1 MAAATSTSGETT
13 DCHTEMPDY
22 SARLNTIFAA
32 FWAKVEN
39 RARQRKP
46 SAHMKPKLLTPRLHS
61 APRQRRGIKCPPPTS
76 KRTRGK
82 SAPELGH
89 RVLRALHTPSVQ
101 PHFSS
106 ELGAHQEVALRH
118 HPYTQGNSWDPVEPW
133 AHDPD
138 DGVIGNVVRAPVK
151 ASGRR
156 QVALKRPGIRRCR
169 RRIAAWRAK
178 RPAGQSRHTGEARQ
192 PPNQVRGQEGLHP
205 HPDGLALVFYNTIP
219 PCGVG

>member
-22 SARLNTIFAA
+22 SARLNTIFTA
-32 FWAKVEN
+32 FWAKLEN

-46 SAHMKPKLLTPRLHS
+46 SAHMNPKQPSPKLLTPRLHS
-61 APRQRRGIKCPPPTS
+61 APRRRRRRKCPPPTS

-82 SAPELGH
+82 PAPELGH

-101 PHFSS
+101 PHSSS
-106 ELGAHQEVALRH
+106 ELGAHQDVALRH
-118 HPYTQGNSWDPVEPW
+118 HPYTQGNSRDPVEPW

-138 DGVIGNVVRAPVK
+138 DGVNGNVVRAPVK

-169 RRIAAWRAK
+169 RRITAWRAK
-178 RPAGQSRHTGEARQ
+178 
-192 PPNQVRGQEGLHP
+192 
-205 HPDGLALVFYNTIP
+205 
-219 PCGVG
+219 